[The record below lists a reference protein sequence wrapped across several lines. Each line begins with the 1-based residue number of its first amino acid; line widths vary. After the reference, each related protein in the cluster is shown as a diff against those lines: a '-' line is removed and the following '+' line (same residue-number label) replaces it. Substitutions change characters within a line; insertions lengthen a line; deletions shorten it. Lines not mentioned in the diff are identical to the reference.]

1 LDYEDEAHPP
11 IVGYGLLDSNGE
23 FHEGKREPSISKRL
37 FDEVQE
43 VMRRKSKPKT
53 PGLKPYLYRGLFRCG
68 ECRCLITT
76 ETPKGHNYLRCTKQA
91 TFLIAEGNAEKK
103 RDSLKKVCSNLLMA
117 EKRLSAEFK

>member
-11 IVGYGLLDSNGE
+11 IVGYGLLDFNGE
-23 FHEGKREPSISKRL
+23 FQEGKREPSISKRL

-68 ECRCLITT
+68 ECGCFITR
-76 ETPKGHNYLRCTKQA
+76 ETQKGHNCLRCTKQA

-117 EKRLSAEFK
+117 EKRL